1 MTKGT
6 KAVQIK
12 REKNFFQG
20 GWFMGKVACDIWL
33 AVDYVASNA
42 SVLNLL
48 IICIDRYD
56 CLKKKMIKKGHF
68 HKILS

>member
-1 MTKGT
+1 
-6 KAVQIK
+6 
-12 REKNFFQG
+12 
-20 GWFMGKVACDIWL
+20 MGKVACDIWL

-56 CLKKKMIKKGHF
+56 CLKKKMIEKGHF

>member
-1 MTKGT
+1 MSKES
-6 KAVQIK
+6 KFEQIERK
-12 REKNFFQG
+12 KKNFQG

-48 IICIDRYD
+48 IICIDR
-56 CLKKKMIKKGHF
+56 
-68 HKILS
+68 